1 MRLEDIAKLTID
13 EVNAQ
18 LQGTSSAV
26 AKNGFIVEEASDN
39 DEFEESNNEL
49 RREFDFNQEPRQ
61 TMQTQFKAQTIAQ
74 KEAAKK
80 NAMEIKEMLASRVA
94 SIDTSEPLRTRP
106 QPKPQL
112 QPQAQTRPQ
121 AQKNLGSNEMLYLQ
135 GLKER
140 IGVLFEGL
148 NSADSSNSEFRM
160 DMTIKFLE
168 FMLASIDNRLSNLS
182 K

>member
-39 DEFEESNNEL
+39 DEFEESNEL
-49 RREFDFNQEPRQ
+49 RREFDLNQEPRQ

-94 SIDTSEPLRTRP
+94 SIDIMNNDSE
-106 QPKPQL
+106 
-112 QPQAQTRPQ
+112 
-121 AQKNLGSNEMLYLQ
+121 
-135 GLKER
+135 
-140 IGVLFEGL
+140 V
-148 NSADSSNSEFRM
+148 
-160 DMTIKFLE
+160 
-168 FMLASIDNRLSNLS
+168 
-182 K
+182 

>member
-18 LQGTSSAV
+18 LQGTNSAV

-39 DEFEESNNEL
+39 DESNEL

-61 TMQTQFKAQTIAQ
+61 TMQPQFKAQTIAQ

-94 SIDTSEPLRTRP
+94 SIDTSEPLRSRP

-121 AQKNLGSNEMLYLQ
+121 AQKNLGSSEMLYLQ

>member
-39 DEFEESNNEL
+39 DEFEESNEL
-49 RREFDFNQEPRQ
+49 RRDFDLNQEPRQ

-94 SIDTSEPLRTRP
+94 SIDTSEPLRSRP

-121 AQKNLGSNEMLYLQ
+121 AQKNLGSSEMLYLQ

>member
-39 DEFEESNNEL
+39 DEFEESNEL

-94 SIDTSEPLRTRP
+94 SIDTSEPLRSRP

-121 AQKNLGSNEMLYLQ
+121 AQKNLGSSEMLYLQ

>member
-18 LQGTSSAV
+18 LQGTSNTV
-26 AKNGFIVEEASDN
+26 AKNGFIIEEASDD
-39 DEFEESNNEL
+39 DEFIEPEQG
-49 RREFDFNQEPRQ
+49 RREFDFNQEPIRQ
-61 TMQTQFKAQTIAQ
+61 TMQTQFKAQTMAQ

-94 SIDTSEPLRTRP
+94 SIDTPEPSK
-106 QPKPQL
+106 PKPQL
-112 QPQAQTRPQ
+112 QPQATKAQV
-121 AQKNLGSNEMLYLQ
+121 QKNVGSSEMLYLQ

-148 NSADSSNSEFRM
+148 SNADSSNSEFRM